1 MPAAAE
7 EEELVPVAELE
18 KDEDMV
24 AAATK
29 IQAVHRGRAARKGLD
44 TGATEKGGDG
54 EAAAAEAPVAAEE
67 EELVPV
73 AELEKDEDMVAA
85 ATKIQAVHRG
95 RAARKGLDAGTAEEG
110 GETKTEALSEAVQ
123 APAAPKEKLQADAAP
138 RPASGT
144 RSKFCDY
151 MAAHGMEARLRTA
164 LRELNDARP
173 DDPAAFV
180 AHRLLGRAV

>member
-1 MPAAAE
+1 MHRGRAARKELGSEAGAGEGGGEGEAAAAEAPAAAE

-18 KDEDMV
+18 KDEGMV

-44 TGATEKGGDG
+44 
-54 EAAAAEAPVAAEE
+54 V
-67 EELVPV
+67 
-73 AELEKDEDMVAA
+73 
-85 ATKIQAVHRG
+85 
-95 RAARKGLDAGTAEEG
+95 GTAEEG

-123 APAAPKEKLQADAAP
+123 APAALKEKLQADAAP

-180 AHRLLGRAV
+180 AHQLLGRAV

>member
-1 MPAAAE
+1 MA
-7 EEELVPVAELE
+7 
-18 KDEDMV
+18 
-24 AAATK
+24 
-29 IQAVHRGRAARKGLD
+29 
-44 TGATEKGGDG
+44 
-54 EAAAAEAPVAAEE
+54 EAA